1 MSWLEQQ
8 GPRRPERAY
17 ILTPDYFSWLGA
29 LEAIQDNQRAVSGLR
44 QTAPPARTVPD
55 CERSDFQHRHPD
67 AQPRGGAASLSGWV
81 RQQTQ
86 PMDSLEVIVVMDGTT
101 DDTPSLLAGMEQPTS
116 R

>member
-1 MSWLEQQ
+1 MNV
-8 GPRRPERAY
+8 P
-17 ILTPDYFSWLGA
+17 TFSIVIPTYNHAEA
-29 LEAIQDNQRAVSGLR
+29 LQACRVAL
-44 QTAPPARTVPD
+44 
-55 CERSDFQHRHPD
+55 
-67 AQPRGGAASLSGWV
+67 